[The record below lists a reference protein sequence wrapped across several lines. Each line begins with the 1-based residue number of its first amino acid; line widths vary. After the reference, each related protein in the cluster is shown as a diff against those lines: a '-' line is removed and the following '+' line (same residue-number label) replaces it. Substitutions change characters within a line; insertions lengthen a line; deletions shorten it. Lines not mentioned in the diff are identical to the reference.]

1 MKIKLM
7 ADYGC
12 FPLWYNDPGKCG
24 DINPESL
31 PLTKST
37 IDRLH
42 KWAATFDSFLDWDDP
57 PNSKKADEAFKQEGK
72 ELLQLLQSELGSD
85 YEVTLYDH

>member
-12 FPLWYNDPGKCG
+12 
-24 DINPESL
+24 
-31 PLTKST
+31 
-37 IDRLH
+37 
-42 KWAATFDSFLDWDDP
+42 FLDWDDP

>member
-1 MKIKLM
+1 M

-12 FPLWYNDPGKCG
+12 
-24 DINPESL
+24 
-31 PLTKST
+31 
-37 IDRLH
+37 
-42 KWAATFDSFLDWDDP
+42 FLDWDDP

>member
-12 FPLWYNDPGKCG
+12 FPLWYNDPCKCG

-42 KWAATFDSFLDWDDP
+42 KWAATFYSFLDWDDP